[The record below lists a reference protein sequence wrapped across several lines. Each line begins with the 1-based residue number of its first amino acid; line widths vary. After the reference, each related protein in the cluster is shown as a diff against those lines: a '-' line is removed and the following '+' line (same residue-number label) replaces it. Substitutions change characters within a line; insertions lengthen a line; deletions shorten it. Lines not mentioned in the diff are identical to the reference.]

1 MEMKIDDRI
10 YDLIA
15 RKLDDG
21 LLPME
26 ETELS
31 DWLAEDVKHEE
42 VYAEIKKIRDR
53 TKLLH
58 RDFAPDTE
66 HVLKRIKRERVRQI
80 GFRYWWKYAALF
92 ILPLSVALVLW
103 QGMKNEAEEE
113 HRQFSAVSRPG
124 GERAILKLY
133 NGKTVV
139 LDSTM
144 KSSLIAHEANV
155 RIEMDSN
162 HLLRYSSHDS
172 IEMANDNKN
181 NELIIPKGGEHQVVL
196 ADGTKVWLNSASRLI
211 YPQSFMGK
219 ERRVVLSG
227 EAFFDVTHD
236 AERPFVVETSRM
248 NVKVLGTRF
257 NVNDYDDNE
266 EVSTTLVNGSVEIV
280 SGDQQAFRLVPGE
293 QAYGK
298 ENELEKREVNVR
310 LYTSWIDGKFLF
322 NNTELE
328 EIAKQIS
335 RWYDVEIFFSSE
347 SVKKVRFTGAIVKFK
362 PLEDLVRM
370 IESTSQVR
378 FSVKG
383 RTIVIS
389 E

>member
-1 MEMKIDDRI
+1 MKIDDRI

-15 RKLDDG
+15 RKLDDS

-66 HVLKRIKRERVRQI
+66 NVLKRMKRGRGRQI
-80 GFRYWWKYAALF
+80 GSRYWWKYAALF
-92 ILPLSVALVLW
+92 LLPFSVALVLW
-103 QGMKNEAEEE
+103 QGMKNEAVEE

-133 NGKTVV
+133 DGKTVV

-172 IEMANDNKN
+172 IEIANANKN
-181 NELIIPKGGEHQVVL
+181 NELIIPKGGEYQVVL

-219 ERRVVLSG
+219 ERRVVLFG
-227 EAFFDVTHD
+227 EAFFDVAHD
-236 AERPFVVETSRM
+236 TERPFVVETSRM
-248 NVKVLGTRF
+248 SVKVLGTRF

-383 RTIVIS
+383 KTIVIS

>member
-1 MEMKIDDRI
+1 MKIDDRV
-10 YDLIA
+10 YELISG
-15 RKLDDG
+15 KLDDR
-21 LLPME
+21 LSPME

-31 DWLAEDVKHEE
+31 DWLVEDVKHEKI
-42 VYAEIKKIRDR
+42 YAEIKKIRDQV
-53 TKLLH
+53 KLLH
-58 RDFAPDTE
+58 RDFTPDTE
-66 HVLKRIKRERVRQI
+66 NVLKRVKRGRGRQI

-92 ILPLSVALVLW
+92 ILPLGVALVLW
-103 QGMKNEAEEE
+103 QGMKNEPGEK

-133 NGKTVV
+133 DGKTVM

-162 HLLRYSSHDS
+162 HLLRYSSYDS
-172 IEMANDNKN
+172 IGITDTNKN
-181 NELIIPKGGEHQVVL
+181 NELIIPKGGEYQVVL

-227 EAFFDVTHD
+227 EAFFDVAHD
-236 AERPFVVETSRM
+236 AERPFIVETSRM

-322 NNTELE
+322 NNTKLE

-347 SVKKVRFTGAIVKFK
+347 NVKKVRFTGAIVKFK
-362 PLEDLVRM
+362 PLDDLVRM

-383 RTIVIS
+383 KTIVIS

>member
-1 MEMKIDDRI
+1 MKIDDRI
-10 YDLIA
+10 YELISG
-15 RKLDDG
+15 KLDDR
-21 LLPME
+21 LSPME
-26 ETELS
+26 NAELS
-31 DWLAEDVKHEE
+31 SWLAEDVGHEE
-42 VYAEIKKIRDR
+42 VYAEIKKIRDQV
-53 TKLLH
+53 KLLH

-66 HVLKRIKRERVRQI
+66 NVLKRVKRGRGRSI

-92 ILPLSVALVLW
+92 ILPLGVALILW
-103 QGMKNEAEEE
+103 QGMKNEPVEV

-133 NGKTVV
+133 DGKTVM

-162 HLLRYSSHDS
+162 HLLRYSSYDS
-172 IEMANDNKN
+172 IGITDANKN
-181 NELIIPKGGEHQVVL
+181 NELIIPKGGEYQVVL

-227 EAFFDVTHD
+227 EAFFDVAHD
-236 AERPFVVETSRM
+236 AERPFIVETSRM

-280 SGDQQAFRLVPGE
+280 SGGQQAFRLVPGE

-322 NNTELE
+322 NNTKLE

-347 SVKKVRFTGAIVKFK
+347 NVKKVRFTGAIVKFK
-362 PLEDLVRM
+362 PLDDLVRM

-383 RTIVIS
+383 KTIVIS

>member
-1 MEMKIDDRI
+1 MKIDDRI

-172 IEMANDNKN
+172 IGMANVNKN
-181 NELIIPKGGEHQVVL
+181 NELIIPKGGEYQVVL

-227 EAFFDVTHD
+227 EAFFDVAHD
-236 AERPFVVETSRM
+236 AERPFIVETSRM

-266 EVSTTLVNGSVEIV
+266 EVSTTLVNGSVEII

>member
-1 MEMKIDDRI
+1 MKIDDRI

-172 IEMANDNKN
+172 IGMANVNKN
-181 NELIIPKGGEHQVVL
+181 NELIIPKGGEYQVML

-227 EAFFDVTHD
+227 EAFFDVAHD
-236 AERPFVVETSRM
+236 AERPFIVETSRM

-280 SGDQQAFRLVPGE
+280 SGGQQAFRLVPGE

>member
-66 HVLKRIKRERVRQI
+66 HVLKRIKRGRVRQI

-103 QGMKNEAEEE
+103 QGMKDEAVEE

-172 IEMANDNKN
+172 IEIANANKN
-181 NELIIPKGGEHQVVL
+181 NELIIPKGGEYQVVL

-335 RWYDVEIFFSSE
+335 RWYDVEIFFSNE
-347 SVKKVRFTGAIVKFK
+347 NVKKVRFTGAIVKFK

>member
-1 MEMKIDDRI
+1 MKIDDRI

-66 HVLKRIKRERVRQI
+66 HVLKRIKRGRVRQI

-103 QGMKNEAEEE
+103 QGMKDEAVEE

-172 IEMANDNKN
+172 IEIANANKN
-181 NELIIPKGGEHQVVL
+181 NELIIPKGGEYQVVL

-335 RWYDVEIFFSSE
+335 RWYDVEIFFSNE
-347 SVKKVRFTGAIVKFK
+347 NVKKVRFTGAIVKFK

>member
-1 MEMKIDDRI
+1 MKMDDRV
-10 YDLIA
+10 YELISG
-15 RKLDDG
+15 KLDDC
-21 LLPME
+21 LSPME
-26 ETELS
+26 EAELS
-31 DWLAEDVKHEE
+31 SWLAENVKHEE
-42 VYAEIKKIRDR
+42 AYVEIKKIRDR
-53 TKLLH
+53 AKLLH
-58 RDFAPDTE
+58 RDFIPDME
-66 HVLKRIKRERVRQI
+66 NVLKRVKRGRERQI
-80 GFRYWWKYAALF
+80 SFRHWWKYVALF
-92 ILPLSVALVLW
+92 VLPLGVALVLW
-103 QGMKNEAEEE
+103 QGMKNEPVKE

-124 GERAILKLY
+124 GERAILKLFD
-133 NGKTVV
+133 GKMVM

-144 KSSLIAHEANV
+144 KSSLIACEANV
-155 RIEMDSN
+155 RIEMDTN

-172 IEMANDNKN
+172 TGIVNTGKN
-181 NELIIPKGGEHQVVL
+181 NELIIPKGGEYQVVL

-227 EAFFDVTHD
+227 EAFFDVAHD
-236 AERPFVVETSRM
+236 AERPFIVETSRM

-280 SGDQQAFRLVPGE
+280 SGDQQVFRLVPGE

-298 ENELEKREVNVR
+298 ENKLEKREVNVR

-328 EIAKQIS
+328 EIAQQIS

-347 SVKKVRFTGAIVKFK
+347 NVKKVRFTGAIVKFK
-362 PLEDLVRM
+362 PLDDLVRM

-383 RTIVIS
+383 KTIVIS

>member
-1 MEMKIDDRI
+1 MKIDDRI

-66 HVLKRIKRERVRQI
+66 NVLKRMKRGRGRQI

-181 NELIIPKGGEHQVVL
+181 NELIIPKGGEYQVVL

-335 RWYDVEIFFSSE
+335 RWYDVEIFFSNE
-347 SVKKVRFTGAIVKFK
+347 NVKKVRFTGAIVKFK

>member
-10 YDLIA
+10 YELISG
-15 RKLDDG
+15 KLDDH
-21 LLPME
+21 LSPME
-26 ETELS
+26 EAELS
-31 DWLAEDVKHEE
+31 SWLAEDVGHEE

-181 NELIIPKGGEHQVVL
+181 NELIIPKGGEYQVVL

-280 SGDQQAFRLVPGE
+280 SGGQQAFRLVPGE

>member
-1 MEMKIDDRI
+1 MKIDDRI

-181 NELIIPKGGEHQVVL
+181 NELIIPKGGEYQVVL

-266 EVSTTLVNGSVEIV
+266 EVSTTLVNGSVEII
-280 SGDQQAFRLVPGE
+280 SGDQQAFRLVPGA
-293 QAYGK
+293 QDYGK

>member
-172 IEMANDNKN
+172 IEMTNDNKN
-181 NELIIPKGGEHQVVL
+181 NELIIPKGGEYQVVL

>member
-1 MEMKIDDRI
+1 MKIDDRI
-10 YDLIA
+10 YELISG
-15 RKLDDG
+15 KLDDH
-21 LLPME
+21 LSPME
-26 ETELS
+26 EAELS
-31 DWLAEDVKHEE
+31 SWLAEDVGHEE
-42 VYAEIKKIRDR
+42 VYAEIKKIRDQV
-53 TKLLH
+53 KLLH

-66 HVLKRIKRERVRQI
+66 NVLKRVKRGRGRQI

-92 ILPLSVALVLW
+92 ILPLGVALVLW
-103 QGMKNEAEEE
+103 QGMKNEPVGV

-181 NELIIPKGGEHQVVL
+181 NELIIPKGGEYQVVL

-227 EAFFDVTHD
+227 EAFFDVAHD
-236 AERPFVVETSRM
+236 AERPFIVETSRM

-266 EVSTTLVNGSVEIV
+266 EVSTTLVNGSVEII

-335 RWYDVEIFFSSE
+335 RWYDVEFVFDDEEIKDYKFSGFIPRYE
-347 SVKKVRFTGAIVKFK
+347 SITNLFEILEQSANVSFVRKEDKKVIIIKH
-362 PLEDLVRM
+362 
-370 IESTSQVR
+370 
-378 FSVKG
+378 
-383 RTIVIS
+383 
-389 E
+389 

>member
-1 MEMKIDDRI
+1 MKIDDRI
-10 YDLIA
+10 YELISG
-15 RKLDDG
+15 KLDDH
-21 LLPME
+21 LSPME
-26 ETELS
+26 EAELS
-31 DWLAEDVKHEE
+31 SWLAEDVGHEE
-42 VYAEIKKIRDR
+42 VYAEIKKIRD
-53 TKLLH
+53 
-58 RDFAPDTE
+58 FAPDTE
-66 HVLKRIKRERVRQI
+66 NVLKRVKRGRGRQI

-92 ILPLSVALVLW
+92 ILPLGVALVLW
-103 QGMKNEAEEE
+103 QGMKNEPVGV

-133 NGKTVV
+133 DGKTVM

-172 IEMANDNKN
+172 IGMANVNKN
-181 NELIIPKGGEHQVVL
+181 NELIIPKGGEYQVML

-227 EAFFDVTHD
+227 EAFFDVAHD
-236 AERPFVVETSRM
+236 AERPFIVETSRM

-280 SGDQQAFRLVPGE
+280 SGGQQAFRLVPGE

-335 RWYDVEIFFSSE
+335 RWYDVEIFFSNE

-362 PLEDLVRM
+362 PLDDLVRM

-383 RTIVIS
+383 KTIVIS

>member
-172 IEMANDNKN
+172 IGMANVNKN
-181 NELIIPKGGEHQVVL
+181 NELIIPKGGEYQVVL

-266 EVSTTLVNGSVEIV
+266 EVSTTLVNGSVEII

-362 PLEDLVRM
+362 PLDDLVRM

>member
-26 ETELS
+26 ETELP

-181 NELIIPKGGEHQVVL
+181 NELIIPKGGEYQVVL

-266 EVSTTLVNGSVEIV
+266 EVSTTLVNGSVEII

>member
-1 MEMKIDDRI
+1 MKIDDRI

-26 ETELS
+26 ETELP

-181 NELIIPKGGEHQVVL
+181 NELIIPKGGEYQVVL

-266 EVSTTLVNGSVEIV
+266 EVSTTLVNGSVEII

>member
-1 MEMKIDDRI
+1 MKIDDRV
-10 YDLIA
+10 YELISG
-15 RKLDDG
+15 KLDDR
-21 LLPME
+21 LSPME

-31 DWLAEDVKHEE
+31 DWLAEDVKHEKI
-42 VYAEIKKIRDR
+42 YAEIKKIRDQV
-53 TKLLH
+53 KLLH
-58 RDFAPDTE
+58 RDFTPDTE
-66 HVLKRIKRERVRQI
+66 NVLKRVKRGRGRSI

-92 ILPLSVALVLW
+92 ILPLGVALILW
-103 QGMKNEAEEE
+103 QGMKNESVEV

-133 NGKTVV
+133 DGKTIM

-162 HLLRYSSHDS
+162 HLLRYSSYDS
-172 IEMANDNKN
+172 IGITDANKN
-181 NELIIPKGGEHQVVL
+181 NELIIPKGGEYQVVL

-227 EAFFDVTHD
+227 DAFFDVAHD
-236 AERPFVVETSRM
+236 AERPFIVETSRM

-266 EVSTTLVNGSVEIV
+266 EVSTTLVNGSVEIF
-280 SGDQQAFRLVPGE
+280 SGGQQAFRLVPGE

-347 SVKKVRFTGAIVKFK
+347 NVKKVRFTGAIVKFK
-362 PLEDLVRM
+362 PLDDLVRM

-383 RTIVIS
+383 KTIVIS

>member
-1 MEMKIDDRI
+1 MKIDDRI

-15 RKLDDG
+15 RKLDDS

-66 HVLKRIKRERVRQI
+66 HVLKRIKRGRVRQI

-113 HRQFSAVSRPG
+113 HRQFSTASRPG

-162 HLLRYSSHDS
+162 RLLRYSSHDS
-172 IEMANDNKN
+172 IEIANANKN
-181 NELIIPKGGEHQVVL
+181 NELIIPKGGKYQVVL

-335 RWYDVEIFFSSE
+335 RWYDVDIFFSSE

-383 RTIVIS
+383 KTIVIS

>member
-15 RKLDDG
+15 RKLDDS

-26 ETELS
+26 ETELL

-66 HVLKRIKRERVRQI
+66 NVLKRMKRGRGRQI

-181 NELIIPKGGEHQVVL
+181 NELIIPKGGEYQVVL

-335 RWYDVEIFFSSE
+335 RWYDVEIFFSNE
-347 SVKKVRFTGAIVKFK
+347 NVKKVRFTGAIVKFK

>member
-1 MEMKIDDRI
+1 MKIDDRV
-10 YDLIA
+10 YELISG
-15 RKLDDG
+15 KLDDR
-21 LLPME
+21 LSPME

-31 DWLAEDVKHEE
+31 DWLAEDVKHEKI
-42 VYAEIKKIRDR
+42 YAEIKKIRDQV
-53 TKLLH
+53 KLLH
-58 RDFAPDTE
+58 RDFTPDTE
-66 HVLKRIKRERVRQI
+66 NVLKRVKRGRGRQI

-92 ILPLSVALVLW
+92 ILPLGVALVLW
-103 QGMKNEAEEE
+103 QGMKNEPVEV

-133 NGKTVV
+133 DGKTVM

-172 IEMANDNKN
+172 IGMANVNKN
-181 NELIIPKGGEHQVVL
+181 NELIIPKGGEYQVVL

-227 EAFFDVTHD
+227 EAFFDVAHD
-236 AERPFVVETSRM
+236 AERPFIVETSRM

-280 SGDQQAFRLVPGE
+280 SGDQQVFRLVPGE

-347 SVKKVRFTGAIVKFK
+347 NVKKVRFTGAIVKFK
-362 PLEDLVRM
+362 PLDDLVRM

-383 RTIVIS
+383 KTIVIS

>member
-1 MEMKIDDRI
+1 MKIDDRI

-172 IEMANDNKN
+172 IGMANVNKN
-181 NELIIPKGGEHQVVL
+181 NELIIPKGGEYQVVL

-236 AERPFVVETSRM
+236 AERPFIVETSRM

-266 EVSTTLVNGSVEIV
+266 EVSTTLVNGSVEII

>member
-1 MEMKIDDRI
+1 MKIDDRI

-133 NGKTVV
+133 DGKTIM

-162 HLLRYSSHDS
+162 HLLRYSSYDS
-172 IEMANDNKN
+172 IGITDANKN
-181 NELIIPKGGEHQVVL
+181 NELIIPKGGEYQVVL

-266 EVSTTLVNGSVEIV
+266 EVSTTLVNGSVEII

>member
-1 MEMKIDDRI
+1 MKIDDRV
-10 YDLIA
+10 YELISG
-15 RKLDDG
+15 KLDDR
-21 LLPME
+21 LSPME

-31 DWLAEDVKHEE
+31 DWLAEDVKHEKI
-42 VYAEIKKIRDR
+42 YAEIKKIRDQV
-53 TKLLH
+53 KLLH

-66 HVLKRIKRERVRQI
+66 NVLKRVKRGRGRQI

-92 ILPLSVALVLW
+92 ILPLGVALVLW
-103 QGMKNEAEEE
+103 QGMKNETVEV

-133 NGKTVV
+133 DGKTVM

-144 KSSLIAHEANV
+144 KSSLIAHEASV

-162 HLLRYSSHDS
+162 HLLRYSSYDS
-172 IEMANDNKN
+172 IGITDTNKN
-181 NELIIPKGGEHQVVL
+181 NELIIPKGGEYQVVL

-227 EAFFDVTHD
+227 EAFFDVAHD
-236 AERPFVVETSRM
+236 AERPFIVETSRM

-280 SGDQQAFRLVPGE
+280 SGGQQAFRLVPGE

-347 SVKKVRFTGAIVKFK
+347 NVKKVRFTGAIVKFK
-362 PLEDLVRM
+362 PLDDLVRM

-383 RTIVIS
+383 KTIVIS